1 MRDRMERIL
10 SQVNIERK
18 RARRKKLLLSLLSL
32 AVALS
37 TLFSLLLPAFTLQKQ
52 TFCGLEEHVHGE
64 NCYERSLVCGREEGE
79 GHRHTEGCYTT
90 EAVLICGEEESA
102 EHSHGEECY
111 RFESVLCCGLEEQEA
126 HTHSETC
133 YEDVLICPLTEH
145 SHSKACYADLSA
157 VESEATWMSSFPDF
171 EKESPR
177 ERLLAIAASQLGYR
191 ESTQNYLVQEDES
204 LKGYTRY
211 GDWYGDP
218 YGDWDAMFVSFC
230 LYYAGIDRNCIPYEN
245 NCEDWVDVLQEKGLC
260 AEAWDYSPAEG
271 DLIFFDRDEDS
282 LADGVGLVFRWD
294 EDSGSLKTIEGN
306 CVDRVE
312 QCSYLMSDE
321 HILCYG
327 VLPKELSIREEERL
341 PDTAEDWPAQ
351 SFRQELEG
359 LSVSVEAEK
368 GAFPAGTR
376 MEARLVESEQVLDA
390 VSSAVDGKVVWVQA
404 VDISFYAPDGRELQP
419 LIPIRVAISSEQIG
433 EIESESTE
441 VVHVAENG
449 AAQLVEQEDA
459 ESAKDSMEIAFETD
473 AFSIYALVGTAM
485 ETTVRA
491 SDGKTYEIIV
501 SFTAQ
506 AGIPEGAELDVS
518 EIIPEMD
525 GDIFGEYASRAA
537 EALGCETAP
546 ETAIRLFDI
555 RIVDAAGEKV
565 NILAPVDVRI
575 TLADWEDRGDAQTQ
589 VVHFADGGE
598 SAQVLEHVDV
608 SAPEEGQSGRTLSFE
623 TGGFSVYAIVDAPAP
638 VAVQTVQTLEELEEN
653 LDREFCLSIKHPPQY
668 FTSTLNGYS
677 AFEVTMDGSAAA
689 KWTLEPAGD
698 GAYYITV
705 QADGQKKYISNPNN
719 GNLAG
724 LSDAPGA
731 AFEIS
736 EAPNG
741 SFYLKL
747 RDQNKWLQYS
757 NSGSGIRFWTSNS
770 DPSNPLITFTYSDTM
785 GLEKDPYGLDGKSYG
800 IAYQDNNVLA
810 AALTA
815 ESKTVGG
822 KQRLAGKDMVMKPDV
837 LDNDGVLLVAENSDI
852 QEWTFESIQE
862 DQYYITTTVDGQKKF
877 LNIGGNALTLSD
889 EPTDSSVIRAIPGTG
904 ANAGKWHFTANGQS
918 LNLLGSAANGFN
930 SASGSGDT
938 TWMNLVKR
946 SELDE
951 EAFTLYS
958 AKKVSV
964 SDELNVY
971 NGQEVVIYT
980 RIWNDT
986 KKRYEF
992 FAVDHNGTLIPCYDT
1007 GDNVE
1012 WVGSNVNTA
1021 LWTFTEYRN
1030 ADGTPSY
1037 YYELQN
1043 TQYGEY
1049 IAPQLTGNQILS
1061 DQTIG
1066 INLNGR
1072 RNGENYSPIIAWDD
1086 DQYAYTGLKTENGRV
1101 VPCPLAEA
1109 EDFYFAIVNPID
1121 EGDKLSTVATV
1132 DNNAYGIT
1140 MRMIDYNNEKDG
1152 QATSQRDLVQSTVL
1166 TRDSDKAG
1174 LLSTDLKENGY
1185 PVAENGQSLEILYTA
1200 TATQP
1205 MTTANHL
1212 FLQSVYNESGY
1223 FEYDSTQ
1230 NFAHLNADGS
1240 FTVYDQLGSIGD
1252 YDRPTGNHGQFMP
1265 YNDLTPGKYCTFTNQ
1280 YDVLA
1285 KELPDTNP
1293 RKGEKLYNI
1302 GTRSEV
1308 DYHFGM
1314 EMTAGFTQTANGL
1327 DAWGHDI
1334 IFEFSGDDDF
1344 WLYVDGE
1351 LVLDLGGVHSAMTG
1365 SVNFR
1370 TGEILTSNRGNSTLY
1385 ETFRRH
1391 YQDRGMPEEEI
1402 NAKLNELFEQKTVD
1416 GRQVYAFR
1424 DYTKHT
1430 MKMFYMERGAGASN
1444 LHMRFNLAAVKPGTV
1459 VLSKKLSGTESTS
1472 NSLIE
1477 FPYQIIYTLKSEGGK
1492 ISHLL
1497 EEKTGDTNNVTYKDT
1512 VAPVRFKPQMS
1523 IGGENYKNV
1532 FLLRPGES
1540 AVIDLP
1546 DDTLNYYIVEC
1557 GVNTGAYDRVTANG
1571 VQLTGI
1577 GDGERKDFQIEPDS
1591 MENRPQ
1597 VDYDNHVRDG
1607 AMRSMTITKKLYDVD
1622 GQTVLEYP
1630 VDPTAFTFR
1639 LYLGN
1644 EFTDADQLPLANLY
1658 PYYVK
1663 DPNGNYCR
1671 WDAGNRRFESL
1682 GIQEYDGLSNYLNDL
1697 TPAERER
1704 IVFRTSMNGSI
1715 SKIPAGYS
1723 VEVRDLIIGTHFK
1736 LVERDYEVPKGY
1748 ELRLSDGYQRTDPGY
1763 KVNNGTTPISGTL
1776 HVNETP
1782 AVLVSNQKG
1791 WGLTVKK
1798 VWSDKDFM
1806 QSHDDIYFAVYLKDA
1821 DGGPGAL
1828 LENTVRRMETTASEV
1843 YYFFDQEQMG
1853 RHQFDEYLIREVQ
1866 VEPPA
1871 GEELIIGEKGR
1882 VMNAETVTPIEDGD
1896 TMENGGKPYG
1906 GEHRDDYEYSV
1917 NYTPGEQ
1924 TTQNENVRTDTVTN
1938 SRPGL
1943 KLYKTDWSWEN
1954 LAGAVF
1960 TLKDSEG
1967 RDVAAETY
1975 TSGEDGLITIA
1986 YLSHGTYTL
1995 SEIGTPKG
2003 YVGLITPMTI
2013 TVSEDGS
2020 ISASGP
2026 DESLYRIAQA
2036 AESDMAAITIR
2047 NRRNE
2052 LHVLKVDSGNDSPL
2066 AGVHFALYWQV
2077 TDKDGN
2083 KIKDNQPIAGFED
2096 LVTDE
2101 NGCLERL
2108 DLENLRAGTYY
2119 LTETEPLDGYEKLE
2133 EDLCFTIG
2141 EDGSVRINSS
2151 GHESWLSVT
2160 TDAQQGKTSF
2170 LITIP
2175 NGQLTKVSFR
2185 KVDSADHERNL
2196 KDAVFD
2202 LYEARDNTPAEPA
2215 LLSGLVSGEDGLL
2228 RKDGKDIFALPP
2240 GDYQLVETQAPPGYQ
2255 IKKDPVT
2262 ICVSVDGDSC
2272 SVSYYDGS
2280 NLSASTGLSYRET
2293 DRVYTLMISNTT
2305 GYELPASGGFGTAA
2319 YTLGGAG
2326 LILIGLLY
2334 RFRRR
2339 RREGG
2344 CASP

>member
-312 QCSYLMSDE
+312 QCSYLMRDE

-359 LSVSVEAEK
+359 LSVSVEAEE

-518 EIIPEMD
+518 EIIPETD

-638 VAVQTVQTLEELEEN
+638 VAVHTVQTLEELQEN
-653 LDREFCLSIKHPPQY
+653 LGREFCLSIKDPPQY
-668 FTSTLNGYS
+668 FTSTLNDKS
-677 AFEVTMDGSAAA
+677 AFEVTTDGSAAA
-689 KWTLEPAGD
+689 KWILEPAGD
-698 GAYYITV
+698 GAYFITV
-705 QADGQKKYISNPNN
+705 RADGQKKYISNPS

-724 LSDAPGA
+724 LSDEPGA

-747 RDQNKWLQYS
+747 RDPDKWLQYS
-757 NSGSGIRFWTSNS
+757 KSGIGIRFWTDKK
-770 DPSNPLITFTYSDTM
+770 DPSNPLITFTYPDTD
-785 GLEKDPYGLDGKSYG
+785 LYGLDGKSYG

-822 KQRLAGKDMVMKPDV
+822 KQGLAGKDMVMKPDV

-852 QEWTFESIQE
+852 QEWTFESIWE

-877 LNIGGNALTLSD
+877 LNIGRNALTLSD
-889 EPTDSSVIRAIPGTG
+889 EPTNSSVIRAIPGTG

-918 LNLLGSAANGFN
+918 LNLQGSADNGFN

-951 EAFTLYS
+951 EDFTLYS

-1109 EDFYFAIVNPID
+1109 EDFFFAVVNPID

-1152 QATSQRDLVQSTVL
+1152 QATSQRDRVQSEVL
-1166 TRDSDKAG
+1166 GKDSDGAG

-1185 PVAENGQSLEILYTA
+1185 PVAENGKSLEILYTA

-1230 NFAHLNADGS
+1230 NFAHLNDDGS

-1252 YDRPTGNHGQFMP
+1252 YDSPTAKHGQFLP
-1265 YNDLTPGKYCTFTNQ
+1265 YDDLTPGKYCDFTNQ
-1280 YDVLA
+1280 YDVL
-1285 KELPDTNP
+1285 KNELPDTNP

-1314 EMTAGFTQTANGL
+1314 EMSASFTQTTDGL

-1370 TGEILTSNRGNSTLY
+1370 TGEIRTSTRGNSTLY
-1385 ETFRRH
+1385 ETFRQH
-1391 YQDRGMPEEEI
+1391 YEARGMSENEI
-1402 NAKLNELFEQKTVD
+1402 NAKLNELFDQKTVD
-1416 GRQVYAFR
+1416 GRQVYVFK

-1459 VLSKKLSGTESTS
+1459 VLTKKLSGTESAS

-1477 FPYQIIYTLKSEGGK
+1477 FPYQIFYTTDGSQYQRLT
-1492 ISHLL
+1492 
-1497 EEKTGDTNNVTYKDT
+1497 EKTGDTYNVTYKDT
-1512 VAPVRFKPQMS
+1512 VKNVSYRQSMT
-1523 IGGENYKNV
+1523 IGSQTYEDV

-1546 DDTLNYYIVEC
+1546 VDTRNYYIVEC
-1557 GVNTGAYDRVTANG
+1557 GVNTGAYDKVTANG
-1571 VQLTGI
+1571 VELTGI
-1577 GDGERKDFQIEPDS
+1577 GDGDRKDFQTTPDS

-1607 AMRSMTITKKLYDVD
+1607 AMRSMSIAKKLYDVN
-1622 GQTVLEYP
+1622 GQTVLQYP
-1630 VDPTAFTFR
+1630 DDPTLFTFR

-1644 EFTDADQLPLANLY
+1644 EFTDADNLPPANLY

-1663 DPNGNYCR
+1663 DFNGNYCR
-1671 WDAGNRRFESL
+1671 WDAGSKSFVSL
-1682 GIQEYDGLSNYLNDL
+1682 GITGFDALSAHLEGL
-1697 TPAERER
+1697 TPAQRES
-1704 IVFRTSMNGSI
+1704 IVFKTSMNGSI
-1715 SKIPAGYS
+1715 SKIPAGYTI
-1723 VEVRDLIIGTHFK
+1723 EVRDLIIGTQFK
-1736 LVERDYEVPKGY
+1736 AEERDYEIPRGY
-1748 ELRLSDGYQRTDPGY
+1748 ELRLSDGYQRTDAGHEQ
-1763 KVNNGTTPISGTL
+1763 NNQLTPISGTL
-1776 HVNETP
+1776 HVDETP

-1806 QSHDDIYFAVYLKDA
+1806 QSHDDIYFAVYLKDTS
-1821 DGGPGAL
+1821 GGPGEL
-1828 LENTVRRMETTASEV
+1828 LPNTVRRLQSSETEI

-1853 RHQFDEYLIREVQ
+1853 QHRFDEYMIREVT
-1866 VEPPA
+1866 VHPPD
-1871 GEELIIGEKGR
+1871 GGELIIDEKGT
-1882 VMNAETVTPIEDGD
+1882 VTNAVTVTPIENGC
-1896 TMENGGKPYG
+1896 TLTNGGMPVG
-1906 GEHRDDYEYSV
+1906 GDHRDDFVYSV
-1917 NYTPGEQ
+1917 TYTPGEQ

-1938 SRPGL
+1938 ARPGL
-1943 KLYKTDWSWEN
+1943 KLYKTDWSWTN
-1954 LAGAVF
+1954 LPNAVF

-1967 RDVAAETY
+1967 RDVAAATY
-1975 TSGEDGLITIA
+1975 ISGEDGLITIA
-1986 YLSHGTYTL
+1986 YLNPGVYTL
-1995 SEIGTPKG
+1995 NEIQTPKG
-2003 YVGLITPMTI
+2003 YVGLQTPMTI

-2020 ISASGP
+2020 ITASGP
-2026 DESLYRIAQA
+2026 DASLYQLA
-2036 AESDMAAITIR
+2036 AATETEMASITIR
-2047 NRRNE
+2047 NRQNE
-2052 LHVLKVDSGNDSPL
+2052 LHVVKIDSTNGSPL
-2066 AGVHFALYWQV
+2066 ANAHFALYWQV

-2083 KIKDNQPIAGFED
+2083 KIKDNQPIEGFAD

-2101 NGCLERL
+2101 HGYLERL

-2119 LTETEPLDGYEKLE
+2119 LTETVPPDSYEKLT

-2185 KVDSADHERNL
+2185 KVDSADTDRNL
-2196 KDAVFD
+2196 PGAEFD
-2202 LYEARDNTPAEPA
+2202 LYRVTDGQREQTPMI
-2215 LLSGLVSGEDGLL
+2215 SGMVSRMDGLL
-2228 RKDGKDIFALPP
+2228 EKGGKSIFELPA
-2240 GDYQLVETQAPPGYQ
+2240 GVYHLVETKAPDGYQ
-2255 IKKDPVT
+2255 LRADPV
-2262 ICVSVDGDSC
+2262 ILMISGNG
-2272 SVSYYDGS
+2272 VSYEEGT
-2280 NLSASTGLSYRET
+2280 NLSSSGSGVQFDSGTQI
-2293 DRVYTLMISNTT
+2293 YTFKISNTT
-2305 GYELPASGGFGTAA
+2305 GFELPSTGGVGTLP
-2319 YTLGGAG
+2319 YRLGGAALLLTG
-2326 LILIGLLY
+2326 LMY
-2334 RFRRR
+2334 RFRPRR
-2339 RREGG
+2339 KRERGD
-2344 CASP
+2344 AMS

>member
-312 QCSYLMSDE
+312 QCSYLMRDE

-327 VLPKELSIREEERL
+327 VLPEELSIREEERL

-433 EIESESTE
+433 DIESESTE

-518 EIIPEMD
+518 EIIPETD

-668 FTSTLNGYS
+668 FTSTLNDKS
-677 AFEVTMDGSAAA
+677 AFEVTMDGTAAA
-689 KWTLEPAGD
+689 KWILEPAGN
-698 GAYYITV
+698 GAYYIAV
-705 QADGQKKYISNPNN
+705 QADGQKKYISNPRD
-719 GNLAG
+719 NLAG
-724 LSDAPGA
+724 LSDEPED

-747 RDQNKWLQYS
+747 RDQSKWLQYS
-757 NSGSGIRFWTSNS
+757 NSGSGIRFWT
-770 DPSNPLITFTYSDTM
+770 DKKDASNPLITFTYSNTM

-862 DQYYITTTVDGQKKF
+862 DQYYITTTVDGQKKY

-951 EAFTLYS
+951 EDFTFYS
-958 AKKVSV
+958 AKKVSI
-964 SDELNVY
+964 SDTLNVY
-971 NGQEVVIYT
+971 DGQEVVIYT

-986 KKRYEF
+986 KKKYEF
-992 FAVDHNGTLIPCYDT
+992 FAVDHNGTLIPCFDA
-1007 GDNVE
+1007 GDKIE
-1012 WVGSNVNTA
+1012 WSGSNVNTA
-1021 LWTFTEYRN
+1021 LWRFTEYRN
-1030 ADGTPSY
+1030 SDGTPNY

-1049 IAPQLTGNQILS
+1049 IAPQLSGDQSLS
-1061 DQTIG
+1061 DHTIG

-1072 RNGENYSPIIAWDD
+1072 RYGENYSPIIAWDD
-1086 DQYAYTGLKTENGRV
+1086 NQYAYSGLKTENGRV
-1101 VPCPLAEA
+1101 VPCPLSEA

-1121 EGDKLSTVATV
+1121 DTDQLSTVATV
-1132 DNNAYGIT
+1132 DNNTYGIS
-1140 MRMIDYNNEKDG
+1140 MKMLDFNNKKTG
-1152 QATSQRDLVQSTVL
+1152 SAISP
-1166 TRDSDKAG
+1166 RDSVQHPFFGGFDGAKMG
-1174 LLSTDLKENGY
+1174 LLTSDLKENGY
-1185 PVAENGQSLEILYTA
+1185 PYT
-1200 TATQP
+1200 TDITGDVQP
-1205 MTTANHL
+1205 LSNLFTGMTDVNHL
-1212 FLQSVYNESGY
+1212 FIESIHNESGY

-1230 NFAHLNADGS
+1230 NFAHLNEDGN
-1240 FTVYDQLGSIGD
+1240 FTVYDQLGAIAD
-1252 YDRPTGNHGQFMP
+1252 YNTPTGSHGQFLP
-1265 YNDLTPGKYCTFTNQ
+1265 YDELVPGRYCTFTNRT
-1280 YDVLA
+1280 DVMQN
-1285 KELPDTNP
+1285 ELPDTHP

-1302 GTRSEV
+1302 GSRSTV
-1308 DYHFGM
+1308 NYHFGM
-1314 EMTAGFTQTANGL
+1314 ELSASFTKTANGL

-1344 WLYVDGE
+1344 WLYVDDE
-1351 LVLDLGGVHSAMTG
+1351 LVLDLGGVRSALSG

-1370 TGEILTSNRGNSTLY
+1370 TGVVVNAGTQTTLY
-1385 ETFRRH
+1385 DVFFAN
-1391 YQDRGMPEEEI
+1391 YQSRGLSDSEI
-1402 NAKLNELFEQKTVD
+1402 SAKLDELFERKTVD
-1416 GRQVYAFR
+1416 GQQVYVFK
-1424 DYTKHT
+1424 DYTTHT
-1430 MKMFYMERGAGASN
+1430 MRVFYMERGAGASN

-1459 VLSKKLSGTESTS
+1459 VLSKKLSGTESAS

-1512 VAPVRFKPQMS
+1512 VAPVRFKPHMS
-1523 IGGENYKNV
+1523 IGGENYDNV

-1557 GVNTGAYDRVTANG
+1557 GVNTGAYDKVSANG
-1571 VQLTGI
+1571 VELTGS
-1577 GDGERKDFQIEPDS
+1577 GDGDRKDFATAADT

-1597 VDYDNHVRDG
+1597 VEYDNHVREG
-1607 AMRSMTITKKLYDVD
+1607 AMRSMTVTKKLYDVN
-1622 GQTVLEYP
+1622 GQNVLVYP
-1630 VDPTAFTFR
+1630 EDTATFTFR

-1644 EFTDADQLPLANLY
+1644 EFTDADDLPLANLY

-1663 DPNGNYCR
+1663 DPDGNYCR
-1671 WDAGNRRFESL
+1671 WDAGSQSFVSL
-1682 GIQEYDGLSNYLNDL
+1682 GIREHDALTAYLAGL
-1697 TPAERER
+1697 TPAEREK

-1828 LENTVRRMETTASEV
+1828 LENTVRRLQSTESEV

-1853 RHQFDEYLIREVQ
+1853 QHQFDEYLIREVQ

-1871 GEELIIGEKGR
+1871 GVQLIIGEKGR
-1882 VMNAETVTPIEDGD
+1882 VMNAGTVTPIEDGG
-1896 TMENGGKPYG
+1896 TLTNGGTPVG

-1917 NYTPGEQ
+1917 SYTPGEQ

-2026 DESLYRIAQA
+2026 DESLYHIAQA

-2052 LHVLKVDSGNDSPL
+2052 LHVLKVDSGNDSAL

-2101 NGCLERL
+2101 NGCLERV

-2141 EDGSVRINSS
+2141 EDGSVRINSA
-2151 GHESWLSVT
+2151 GHEGWLSVT
-2160 TDAQQGKTSF
+2160 TEETAGKTSF

-2175 NGQLTKVSFR
+2175 NGQMGKVSFR
-2185 KVDSADHERNL
+2185 KVDSADTDRNL
-2196 KDAVFD
+2196 PGAEFD
-2202 LYEARDNTPAEPA
+2202 LYRVTDGVREQTPM
-2215 LLSGLVSGEDGLL
+2215 LSGLTSRMDGLL
-2228 RKDGKDIFALPP
+2228 EKDSSTVFRLPV
-2240 GDYQLVETQAPPGYQ
+2240 GVYHLVETKAPDGYQ
-2255 IKKDPVT
+2255 LRAEPVVVT
-2262 ICVSVDGDSC
+2262 VTADSPPN